1 MVDPTSSASSAPLR
15 PSLSLGVVAAWR
27 LPQCLLAFAVLA
39 AVDCGKGSTPAV
51 SAIASASGS
60 AAASGCVACDDAG
73 VVAMDPQEADAW
85 TRAKEGDEDDRVRLA
100 DLVGCGGLED
110 GAARADLR
118 MTAIQ
123 AMAYCRDFTE
133 LPWLAGIAA
142 GDDES
147 QALAALDSIVDLA
160 ARPRRAV
167 DPEDAD
173 ELHGGCAAL
182 LALARAPERSRDRR
196 VLAVRALRMLVDRGC
211 VKSADIPTDVDAK

>member
-1 MVDPTSSASSAPLR
+1 
-15 PSLSLGVVAAWR
+15 
-27 LPQCLLAFAVLA
+27 LLLFAVFA
-39 AVDCGKGSTPAV
+39 AVDCGKGSTPAI
-51 SAIASASGS
+51 SATASASGS

-73 VVAMDPQEADAW
+73 VAAMDPQEADAW
-85 TRAKEGDEDDRVRLA
+85 MRAKEGDEDDRLRLA

-133 LPWLAGIAA
+133 LPWLAGIAG
-142 GDDES
+142 GDDEA
-147 QALAALDSIVDLA
+147 QAIAALESVVDLA

-182 LALARAPERSRDRR
+182 LALARAPERSLDRR
-196 VLAVRALRMLVDRGC
+196 ALAVRALRMLVDRGC
-211 VKSADIPTDVDAK
+211 VKAADIPSELVAR